1 MRKPI
6 LLSIGLMAMAAVFML
21 GGCSQDSSTA
31 PDTSPA
37 VLSQKATTSPGTKD
51 VFIGFSGDRPDEAL
65 SAVGGAIKR
74 EYRHLPIVYV
84 TVPENA
90 IEGLRK
96 NANIRFVEE
105 PVHREYHAQT
115 LDWGVDRIDAEYVHA
130 TSGNRGAGVN
140 VAVLDTGGDMDH
152 PDLTWAGGHSVVN
165 SDPNYWEDKNGHGTH
180 CSGIVSA
187 DDNDIGV
194 VGVAPECNMWMV
206 QISTRKFLMMD
217 DIIAGI
223 DYCYGT
229 HFDADPN
236 NDIQVMSMSF
246 GGPGSSAE
254 ELALQACYDI
264 GILLVTSAGNTG
276 GAVTSPADYECV
288 MAVSAIDANDNFYTY
303 SAYGPEI
310 EITAPGVRIYST
322 YKMDRYRILTGT
334 SMACPMVA
342 GAAALVMSD
351 NPGWTHEQVR
361 AHLKAT
367 AEDIGL
373 STFQQGSGLVDCEN
387 AVLGTTSGDN

>member
-1 MRKPI
+1 MRKLI
-6 LLSIGLMAMAAVFML
+6 LLSMSLMAVAAFML
-21 GGCSQDSSTA
+21 SGCSQDSSTA
-31 PDTSPA
+31 PDTSSA
-37 VLSQKATTSPGTKD
+37 VLSQSATTSPGTKD
-51 VFIGFSGDRPDEAL
+51 VFIGYSGNRPDEVLA
-65 SAVGGAIKR
+65 AAGAAIKR
-74 EYRHLPIVYV
+74 EYKHFPIVFAS
-84 TVPENA
+84 VPENA
-90 IEGLRK
+90 LQGLRQ
-96 NANIRFVEE
+96 NANIKFIEE

-140 VAVLDTGGDMDH
+140 VAVLDTGADMDH
-152 PDLTWAGGHSVVN
+152 PDLTFAGGYSAVTG
-165 SDPNYWEDKNGHGTH
+165 SYTSWDDKNGHGTH

-194 VGVAPECNMWMV
+194 VGVAPECNLWMV
-206 QISTRKFLMMD
+206 QISTKRFIAMD

-223 DYCYGT
+223 DHCYDT

-264 GILLVTSAGNTG
+264 GILLVTSAGNTAG
-276 GAVTSPADYECV
+276 DVTSPADYECV
-288 MAVSAIDANDNFYTY
+288 MAVSAIENGDGFYDY
-303 SAYGPEI
+303 SAFGPEI

-322 YKMDRYRILTGT
+322 YKMGRYRSLTGT

-351 NPGWTHEQVR
+351 NPTWTHEQVR
-361 AHLKAT
+361 SHLKAT

-373 STFQQGSGLVDCEN
+373 TAFQQGSGLVDCEN
-387 AVLGTTSGDN
+387 AVLGTTNGDN

>member
-1 MRKPI
+1 MQKHLYTFVTI
-6 LLSIGLMAMAAVFML
+6 LMIGALLMT
-21 GGCSQDSSTA
+21 GGCSQDRSTA
-31 PDTSPA
+31 PDTSPT
-37 VLSQKATTSPGTKD
+37 VLTQKIATPTGNKD
-51 VFIGFSGDRPDEAL
+51 VFVGFSNSRPDAAL
-65 SAVGGAIKR
+65 SAAGAAVKR
-74 EYRHLPIVYV
+74 EYKHLPIVFAS
-84 TVPENA
+84 VPEQA
-90 IEGLRK
+90 IGQLK
-96 NANIRFVEE
+96 NNPNVLFVEE
-105 PVHREYHAQT
+105 PVQREYHAQT

-152 PDLTWAGGHSVVN
+152 PDITWAGGYSVVYN
-165 SDPNYWEDKNGHGTH
+165 SYTNWDDKNGHGTH

-206 QISTRKFLMMD
+206 QISTRKFLAMD

-223 DYCYGT
+223 DFCYGT
-229 HFDADPN
+229 HFDGDPN

-246 GGPGSSAE
+246 GGPGSSSE

-264 GILLVTSAGNTG
+264 GILLISSAGNTG
-276 GAVTSPADYECV
+276 GAVTSPADYDCV
-288 MAVSAIDANDNFYTY
+288 MAISAIDQYDAFYTY

-310 EITAPGVRIYST
+310 EVTAPGVRIYST
-322 YKMDRYRILTGT
+322 YKMGRYRTLTGT
-334 SMACPMVA
+334 SMAGPMVA
-342 GAAALVMSD
+342 GAAALIWSD

-361 AHLKAT
+361 ARLHAT

-373 STFQQGSGLVDCEN
+373 NVYQQGYGLVDCEN
-387 AVLGTTSGDN
+387 AVLGTTNGDN

>member
-1 MRKPI
+1 MRKGFASLTICLLLAAI
-6 LLSIGLMAMAAVFML
+6 LLMV
-21 GGCSQDSSTA
+21 GCSQDPSTA
-31 PDTSPA
+31 PDDSSA
-37 VLSQKATTSPGTKD
+37 VLSQKISVSAETKN
-51 VFIGFSGDRPDEAL
+51 VFIGFKGNRPDDAL
-65 SAVGGAIKR
+65 AAAGATIKR
-74 EYRHLPIVYV
+74 EYKHLPIVFV
-84 TVPENA
+84 SVPENA
-90 IEGLRK
+90 IGRLE
-96 NANIRFVEE
+96 NNPNILCVEE
-105 PVHREYHAQT
+105 PVYREYHAQT

-152 PDLTWAGGHSVVN
+152 PDLTWAGGYSVVYN
-165 SDPNYWEDKNGHGTH
+165 SYTNWEDKNGHGTH

-194 VGVAPECNMWMV
+194 VGVAPECNMYMV

-223 DYCYGT
+223 DFCYGT

-236 NDIQVMSMSF
+236 NDIQIMSMSF

-254 ELALQACYDI
+254 EIALQACYDI

-276 GAVTSPADYECV
+276 GAVTAPGTYGCC
-288 MAVSAIDANDNFYTY
+288 MAISGIDNNDNFYTY

-322 YKMDRYRILTGT
+322 YKMGRYRYLTGT

-342 GAAALVMSD
+342 GAAALVWSD

-361 AHLKAT
+361 SHLHAT

-373 STFQQGSGLVDCEN
+373 TTFQQGYGLVDCEN
-387 AVLGTTSGDN
+387 AVLGTTNGDN

>member
-1 MRKPI
+1 MQKI
-6 LLSIGLMAMAAVFML
+6 FFLFISVVLIAVIVLFV
-21 GGCSQDSSTA
+21 GCSTDRSTS
-31 PDTSPA
+31 PDTSTS
-37 VLSQKATTSPGTKD
+37 VLSQKAAPSPAAKD
-51 VFIGFSGDRPDEAL
+51 VFIVYKGSRPDAAL
-65 SAVGGAIKR
+65 AAAGASIKR
-74 EYRHLPIVYV
+74 EYKHLPIVYA
-84 TVPENA
+84 TVPEEA
-90 IEGLRK
+90 IGSLRN
-96 NANIRFVEE
+96 NANIRYVDQ

-152 PDLTWAGGHSVVN
+152 PDLTWAGGYSVVYN
-165 SDPNYWEDKNGHGTH
+165 SYTNWEDKNGHGTH

-194 VGVAPECNMWMV
+194 VGVAPECNLYMV

-223 DYCYGT
+223 DWCYGT

-246 GGPGSSAE
+246 GGPGAPAE
-254 ELALQACYDI
+254 EVALQACDDI
-264 GILLVTSAGNTG
+264 GILLISSAGNTG
-276 GAVTSPADYECV
+276 GAVTAPANYDCC
-288 MAVSAIDANDNFYTY
+288 MAVSATDVNDNFYYY
-303 SAYGPEI
+303 SSYGPEI

-322 YKMDRYRILTGT
+322 YKMGRYRTLTGT
-334 SMACPMVA
+334 SMAGPMVA

-351 NPGWTHEQVR
+351 NPGWTHDQVR
-361 AHLKAT
+361 AHLRAT

-373 STFQQGSGLVDCEN
+373 STYQQGSGLVDCEN
-387 AVLGTTSGDN
+387 AVLGTTNGDD